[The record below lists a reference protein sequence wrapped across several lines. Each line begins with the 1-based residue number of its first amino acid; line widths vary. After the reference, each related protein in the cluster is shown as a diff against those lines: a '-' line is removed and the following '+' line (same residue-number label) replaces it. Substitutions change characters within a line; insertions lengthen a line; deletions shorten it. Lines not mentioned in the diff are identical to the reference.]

1 MTLCHRRVKPALRPA
16 LNGALQRMSESGHEV
31 LDHLRDRGAQP
42 HRHGAYLIDTAS
54 GRAV

>member
-16 LNGALQRMSESGHEV
+16 LSGALQRMSESGHEV